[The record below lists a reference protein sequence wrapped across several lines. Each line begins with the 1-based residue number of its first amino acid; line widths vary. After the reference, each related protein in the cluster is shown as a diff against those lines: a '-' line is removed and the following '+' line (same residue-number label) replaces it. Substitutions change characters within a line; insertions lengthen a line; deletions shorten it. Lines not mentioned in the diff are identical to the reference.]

1 MRLRA
6 DVSRTTG
13 ADVRRRAGYV
23 EGRHVQPAQ
32 PPTVQLEIT
41 EGPPGFSLLH
51 LDANGDCVG
60 DTWHPTLVE
69 AMRQA
74 KVEFGVEETAWISIS
89 D

>member
-1 MRLRA
+1 MKLRA

-23 EGRHVQPAQ
+23 AGRHVQLTQ
-32 PPTVQLEIT
+32 LPTVQVEIT
-41 EGPPGFSLLH
+41 EGPPGFSLIH

-74 KVEFGVEETAWISIS
+74 KVEFGVEESAWVSIGE
-89 D
+89 